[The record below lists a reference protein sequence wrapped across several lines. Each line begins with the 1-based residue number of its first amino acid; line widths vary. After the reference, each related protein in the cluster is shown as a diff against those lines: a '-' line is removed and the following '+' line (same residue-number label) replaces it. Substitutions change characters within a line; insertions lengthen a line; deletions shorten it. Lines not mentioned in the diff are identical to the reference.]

1 MRHCIIS
8 KDPLFMNYNN
18 KKFKVIE
25 VSENGEVSETL
36 IFDYKQVGNI
46 LSATYNDTNI
56 IKGHLLGWVDT
67 EGNITMSYHQINKEG
82 VINTGKCTSKP
93 EILSNG
99 RIRLH
104 ETWQWTSGTRS
115 KGQSI
120 LEEV

>member
-1 MRHCIIS
+1 
-8 KDPLFMNYNN
+8 MNYNN

-36 IFDYKQVGNI
+36 IFNYKQVGNV
-46 LSATYNDTNI
+46 LSATYSDINI
-56 IKGHLLGWVDT
+56 IKGHLL
-67 EGNITMSYHQINKEG
+67 MSYHQINKEG
-82 VINTGKCTSKP
+82 AINTGKCTSKP

-99 RIRLH
+99 KIRLH

-120 LEEV
+120 LEEI